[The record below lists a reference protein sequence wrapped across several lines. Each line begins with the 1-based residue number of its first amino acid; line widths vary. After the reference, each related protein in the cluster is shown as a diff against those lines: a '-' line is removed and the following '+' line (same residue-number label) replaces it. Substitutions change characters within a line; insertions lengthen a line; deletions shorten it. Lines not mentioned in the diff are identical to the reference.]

1 MTRAGRI
8 VSALL
13 VTTTFSGFAACR
25 SAAPSAPPQA
35 PASPPS
41 AEKPLSNAIRW
52 SRDSAEHKA
61 IFLQVYR
68 GTQDDEL
75 KEAALDAMLIA
86 DDDEGV
92 LTLFQESQ
100 DPNEKRR
107 LLETLV
113 NMDSDAVW
121 DLIDA
126 TLEDDG
132 A

>member
-1 MTRAGRI
+1 
-8 VSALL
+8 
-13 VTTTFSGFAACR
+13 
-25 SAAPSAPPQA
+25 
-35 PASPPS
+35 
-41 AEKPLSNAIRW
+41 
-52 SRDSAEHKA
+52 
-61 IFLQVYR
+61 
-68 GTQDDEL
+68 
-75 KEAALDAMLIA
+75 MLIA
-86 DDDEGV
+86 EYDEGV

-126 TLEDDG
+126 TLEDDD